1 MKKKGIKEQ
10 ILNKFTSI
18 IVIIAMILDM
28 ASPIVFA
35 DDDGVP
41 KNPDANGKLLH
52 IAVDYDATD
61 AAKGDEAENDSSYIW
76 NDYKVATIKLY
87 ITGDIPVSDMYFGF
101 KYDTSILTPVGEVTY
116 GKRNNKTTEYI
127 GVGDT
132 AGDGSSTVDLPGKWT
147 TDIDSVDNPA
157 IDTTA
162 GTFEFLGGMSS
173 PTAPTSKASGQLV
186 VATMTFKLPDG
197 YTPDMIPASAL
208 QFEPAAAY
216 TNGWGVTYTY
226 DGDAIEYVDDMKWV
240 SYDGFAATSKTVQT
254 LTLSTNPTKTQYY
267 NGETLDFT
275 GAKVTVGYSDGSTEE
290 VSVTDAMSAGKM
302 TADATTAN
310 STSKKVTLTYLG
322 KTVDVNYSTLSSVA
336 IKTAPTKTTYDH
348 GDTLDFTGAVLTATY
363 TDSSSN
369 TSTSDIT
376 VKGNSEVTED
386 KTKANVNDKTV
397 KFTYHGFSATQNLTV
412 NDSLDSISVSAP
424 TKTEYSTGD
433 TLNFA
438 GGTVTAKTKSGATTT
453 IDLTSS
459 SVTKSTTKADISKA
473 SSTWTTSSGLQAG
486 NQSITVSYAK
496 DGVTKQASFDIVVN
510 DTLSAVTITTQ
521 PTAQNK
527 YGTSASAL
535 SYDGL
540 VATATTTGGK
550 SFTVNANSLTID
562 TTGYDSTSLSK
573 QSFTAKYG
581 SVTVSNKV
589 EITLVDY
596 VTGIDA
602 TFTSTE
608 FDYGTSASDVA
619 SKGTYKV
626 TYASGATDAAQ
637 AITSSMIS
645 GYIANPAGAL
655 FDANH
660 KYNET
665 LTITKDSY
673 TDTQAI
679 TVNDVYSGI
688 TVTKPK
694 KVSYK
699 YNEELDLTD
708 GAVTPTYK
716 SGATGTAILMTDS
729 SVSVTGYDKTKIGSQ
744 TLTATYNGKT
754 NTFDVTVS
762 DYVSGVTVTAP
773 TSDQTSYKYGDA
785 LDLTGAKITKTYA
798 SGKTESVTPVA
809 TMVTDTATSSTATT
823 ELASTEFGSDN
834 TATRTLKLSYTSN
847 GITNSATYTMIV
859 TNPVSSI
866 AVATNPTKTTYNIG
880 DTIDLT
886 SGVIKVTR
894 AAGNSTNV
902 DMTDAGVTVSG
913 FDSSATASNQT
924 VTVSYEGKSTTF
936 NVTIADSITG
946 VTVTAPTSDQT
957 SYKYGDALDL
967 TGATINKVYGSG
979 TTEAVTPTASMVTDD
994 ATNAQATTS
1003 LQASDFGADHT
1014 ATRNVT
1020 LAYTTDGKSGSAQYT
1035 IKVTDQITGITVK
1048 TNPTKVKYN
1057 VGDSI
1062 DLTGGTI
1069 EITRAAGDKETKSMT
1084 DTGVTVTGFDSTSDK
1099 DPETLTVS
1107 YTENGITKTATFN
1120 VAIKDTVTAVT
1131 LVGTPK
1137 KAYNY
1142 GDAIDVSNLS
1152 LEVVRGSGTTTIPV
1166 TSSMVSGYNPNTLG
1180 TQTVTITYGQDANG
1194 NPFQTSYVVTVS
1206 DVLESITVTAP
1217 TKTSYNYGETLD
1229 LTGGTVTPV
1238 YKSGATGTAV
1248 DMTDASVSVT
1258 GYTANTVGTQTLTVT
1273 YSGKTATFD
1282 VEVKDVITDVEVTA
1296 PTSTQ
1301 TSYKYGDALD
1311 LTGATINK
1319 VYGSGRKEAVTPD
1332 ATMVTDDA
1340 TSAQAT
1346 TRLQASDFGADN
1358 TATRNVTLS
1367 YTANGITKSAQYTI
1381 KVTNPITGIAV
1392 KTNPTKTTYNI
1403 GDSIDLTGG
1412 EIEITRAAGNTETK
1426 SMSADGVTVTGFD
1439 SSKEAASQK
1448 ITVSYAGYGA
1458 NFNVA
1463 IKDTV
1468 TGIAI
1473 HGTPKTEYTY
1483 GDSLDLTGLSLDVA
1497 RGTSTTNIPLESSM
1511 VSGYDPNTLGPQT
1524 VTVTYGVDENNNPVT
1539 TTFTVNVNDAVAN
1552 TTFTAPTKTTY
1563 NLGDTLD
1570 LTGGKFTVT
1579 MKSGAVTEVT
1589 DLATNSDVTIDSS
1602 AFDTTAENAKETI
1615 TLTYGGTTY
1624 SYDIK
1629 VEDPVVSTAL
1639 DTTSAKTNY
1648 LYGEALDASNITI
1661 KETKKSNATNTIIV
1675 TSSMIS
1681 GYNPNKLGDQTL
1693 TVTNNGKTYQY
1704 TVNVANYV
1712 KSYRFTAP
1720 TKQQYKVNEAIDLTG
1735 GKIEEVMASGATG
1748 TTIPLTDSNV
1758 TVSGFDT
1765 TAVGSK
1771 KVTVTYKNSEG
1782 TTLLT
1787 DSYQIAI
1794 VDPIASIKVKTNPTK
1809 TTYKYG
1815 EPLDLTGLEVIA
1827 VSESGEEKDIAV
1839 NDVTPSGYNPKKLG
1853 TQTITLTY
1861 SGKTTTFNVEV
1872 KDYVKGYKLVAPK
1885 KNVYKINE
1893 ELDLTDGKVVEQ
1905 MASGIDGQEIPLT
1918 DSSVRVSTLDTTT
1931 EGTKEVEVEYN
1942 GFKDKFNVVVTDP
1955 LSAISITKLPTKTTY
1970 KYGEKLD
1977 LTDGELLVIKESG
1990 ATEKVAMTST
2000 TPSGYDSKKLG
2011 TQQVTLTYKG
2021 QSVNFPVEVE
2031 DFVKEVKFTKPTK
2044 TTFEYNEKF
2053 STDGAKIETIMASGA
2068 ISNTVKVTPAMTT
2081 GYNATKPGK
2090 QTITV
2095 TNGDDTYTYDVTVK
2109 ELVKKPTE
2117 TPASKP
2123 TTPSN
2128 NGGNGTGTTTNGGSN
2143 TTGTTTNSSSSTTS
2157 TTTNSGSSTT
2167 GTTTNS
2173 SSSATISTTA
2183 TTTKPRTRRS
2193 TRTTASTKA
2202 NTQNNTDTVE
2212 NKEAQKAEETT
2223 STQDV
2228 ERIPLV
2234 PTKPLTDTNKDSK
2247 LTGTTLDQ
2255 DELDAERE
2263 EDIELIISATI
2274 AIIGLLYILFLIEER
2289 KNVKIYVED
2298 GDERKLVGEEKIT
2311 KNDREIDLQQYYE
2324 DYGDKEFSIVL
2335 DKSISKKLDD
2345 KTVNVV
2351 IHDNKKKKF
2360 TVDYQNEAYVYEIG
2374 APSMA
2379 ASAKEDSSKWHVV
2392 NKKKSK

>member
-1 MKKKGIKEQ
+1 M
-10 ILNKFTSI
+10 LN
-18 IVIIAMILDM
+18 
-28 ASPIVFA
+28 
-35 DDDGVP
+35 
-41 KNPDANGKLLH
+41 
-52 IAVDYDATD
+52 
-61 AAKGDEAENDSSYIW
+61 
-76 NDYKVATIKLY
+76 
-87 ITGDIPVSDMYFGF
+87 
-101 KYDTSILTPVGEVTY
+101 
-116 GKRNNKTTEYI
+116 
-127 GVGDT
+127 
-132 AGDGSSTVDLPGKWT
+132 
-147 TDIDSVDNPA
+147 
-157 IDTTA
+157 
-162 GTFEFLGGMSS
+162 
-173 PTAPTSKASGQLV
+173 V
-186 VATMTFKLPDG
+186 VRR
-197 YTPDMIPASAL
+197 AL
-208 QFEPAAAY
+208 NAR
-216 TNGWGVTYTY
+216 
-226 DGDAIEYVDDMKWV
+226 
-240 SYDGFAATSKTVQT
+240 
-254 LTLSTNPTKTQYY
+254 
-267 NGETLDFT
+267 
-275 GAKVTVGYSDGSTEE
+275 
-290 VSVTDAMSAGKM
+290 
-302 TADATTAN
+302 
-310 STSKKVTLTYLG
+310 
-322 KTVDVNYSTLSSVA
+322 
-336 IKTAPTKTTYDH
+336 
-348 GDTLDFTGAVLTATY
+348 
-363 TDSSSN
+363 
-369 TSTSDIT
+369 
-376 VKGNSEVTED
+376 GN
-386 KTKANVNDKTV
+386 
-397 KFTYHGFSATQNLTV
+397 
-412 NDSLDSISVSAP
+412 
-424 TKTEYSTGD
+424 
-433 TLNFA
+433 
-438 GGTVTAKTKSGATTT
+438 
-453 IDLTSS
+453 
-459 SVTKSTTKADISKA
+459 SVTK
-473 SSTWTTSSGLQAG
+473 
-486 NQSITVSYAK
+486 
-496 DGVTKQASFDIVVN
+496 
-510 DTLSAVTITTQ
+510 TL
-521 PTAQNK
+521 
-527 YGTSASAL
+527 
-535 SYDGL
+535 
-540 VATATTTGGK
+540 
-550 SFTVNANSLTID
+550 
-562 TTGYDSTSLSK
+562 
-573 QSFTAKYG
+573 
-581 SVTVSNKV
+581 
-589 EITLVDY
+589 
-596 VTGIDA
+596 
-602 TFTSTE
+602 
-608 FDYGTSASDVA
+608 
-619 SKGTYKV
+619 
-626 TYASGATDAAQ
+626 
-637 AITSSMIS
+637 
-645 GYIANPAGAL
+645 
-655 FDANH
+655 
-660 KYNET
+660 
-665 LTITKDSY
+665 
-673 TDTQAI
+673 
-679 TVNDVYSGI
+679 
-688 TVTKPK
+688 
-694 KVSYK
+694 
-699 YNEELDLTD
+699 
-708 GAVTPTYK
+708 
-716 SGATGTAILMTDS
+716 
-729 SVSVTGYDKTKIGSQ
+729 
-744 TLTATYNGKT
+744 
-754 NTFDVTVS
+754 
-762 DYVSGVTVTAP
+762 
-773 TSDQTSYKYGDA
+773 
-785 LDLTGAKITKTYA
+785 
-798 SGKTESVTPVA
+798 
-809 TMVTDTATSSTATT
+809 
-823 ELASTEFGSDN
+823 
-834 TATRTLKLSYTSN
+834 
-847 GITNSATYTMIV
+847 
-859 TNPVSSI
+859 
-866 AVATNPTKTTYNIG
+866 
-880 DTIDLT
+880 
-886 SGVIKVTR
+886 
-894 AAGNSTNV
+894 
-902 DMTDAGVTVSG
+902 DMTDAGVSVSG

-924 VTVSYEGKSTTF
+924 VTVSYEGKSATF

-1194 NPFQTSYVVTVS
+1194 NPFQTSYDVTVS
-1206 DVLESITVTAP
+1206 DVLDKITITAP
-1217 TKTSYNYGETLD
+1217 TKVSYNYGETLN
-1229 LTGGTVTPV
+1229 LTGGKVIPV
-1238 YKSGATGTAV
+1238 YKSGAIGTAI

-1258 GYTANTVGTQTLTVT
+1258 GYTASTVGTQTLTVT

-1296 PTSTQ
+1296 PTSNQ

-1412 EIEITRAAGNTETK
+1412 EIEITRAAGNKETK
-1426 SMSADGVTVTGFD
+1426 SMTADGVTVTGFD
-1439 SSKEAASQK
+1439 SSKEVASQK

-1473 HGTPKTEYTY
+1473 NGTPKTDYTY

-1511 VSGYDPNTLGPQT
+1511 VSGYDPNTLGEQT

-1539 TTFTVNVNDAVAN
+1539 TTFKVNVKDAVAS

-1563 NLGDTLD
+1563 NIGDKLD
-1570 LTGGKFTVT
+1570 LTGAKFTIT
-1579 MKSGAVTEVT
+1579 MKSGAVSEVT
-1589 DLATNSDVTIDSS
+1589 DLATNANVTVDSS

-1615 TLTYGGTTY
+1615 KLTYGGKTY
-1624 SYDIK
+1624 TYDIK

-1639 DTTSAKTNY
+1639 NTTSAKTNY
-1648 LYGEALDASNITI
+1648 LYGDTLDASNITI
-1661 KETKKSNATNTIIV
+1661 TETKKSGATNTVTV

-1681 GYNPNKLGDQTL
+1681 GYNPNKLGNQTL
-1693 TVTNNGKTYQY
+1693 TVTNNGKTYTY
-1704 TVNVANYV
+1704 SVNVADYV

-1720 TKQQYKVNEAIDLTG
+1720 TKQQYKVNEVIDLTG
-1735 GKIEEVMASGATG
+1735 GKVEEVMASGAIG
-1748 TTIPLTDSNV
+1748 TAIPLTESM
-1758 TVSGFDT
+1758 VSGFDT

-1771 KVTVTYKNSEG
+1771 TVTVTYKNSEG

-1794 VDPIASIKVKTNPTK
+1794 VDPVASIKVKTNPTK

-1815 EPLDLTGLEVIA
+1815 EALDLTGLEVIA
-1827 VSESGEEKDIAV
+1827 TSESGETKDISV
-1839 NDVTPSGYNPKKLG
+1839 SDVTPSGYNPKKLG

-1872 KDYVKGYKLVAPK
+1872 KDFVKGYKLVAPT

-1918 DSSVRVSTLDTTT
+1918 DSSVTVSTLDTTT

-1955 LSAISITKLPTKTTY
+1955 LSTMAITKLPTKTTY

-1977 LTDGELLVIKESG
+1977 LTDGELLVVKESG

-2053 STDGAKIETIMASGA
+2053 STEGGKIETIMASSA

-2095 TNGDDTYTYDVTVK
+2095 TNGDDTYTYSVTVK
-2109 ELVKKPTE
+2109 ELVKKPE
-2117 TPASKP
+2117 DKPAVKP
-2123 TTPSN
+2123 TTPTQPTKPSN

-2143 TTGTTTNSSSSTTS
+2143 TTGTTTNSGSSTTS

-2202 NTQNNTDTVE
+2202 NTQNDTNVVE
-2212 NKEAQKAEETT
+2212 NTEAQKAEETT

-2228 ERIPLV
+2228 ERVPLV
-2234 PTKPLTDTNKDSK
+2234 PTKPSTDTNKDSEM
-2247 LTGTTLDQ
+2247 LGTTLDQ

-2379 ASAKEDSSKWHVV
+2379 TRTKEDSSKWHVV